1 MYCNI
6 FKGIK
11 LHTFG
16 GSNKFR
22 LGVQVQR
29 AIVILTFCCFPCWAV
44 YIIIEPILLA
54 TNQPPLVAK
63 YTGNYLLGLIPGLF
77 FATTIEIFTKYVQ
90 VQNKV
95 YPPLLASIIGNCVNA
110 GAHYLFNLYSDSGFV
125 GSAISQS
132 LGFMAQASVVVAYIL
147 ISRIYRNTWDA
158 IHIELWHDWGI
169 WFRLAVPGMMMLG
182 LEWWVCESGSLLSGL
197 RGEHALAV
205 QTILNNFESLIFCT
219 TKPKDDVRQGGGSA
233 DEQLIQMAA
242 DGLIVIPCFLFT
254 DSLVAVCSG
263 IIRGVGMQRT
273 GAIVSMVCMYIIGGP
288 MGLCLLMLT
297 NLGVSGFWLG
307 LCLGTGLESVVYIV
321 IIKRI
326 DWNEMCRKATKRT
339 EIKFINL
346 PPEQPDIVIKEEE
359 RSLHESDA
367 NLEACTPATEKA
379 NDSSFFLITF
389 HLIFPCHIRSNSS
402 ANLFTCLSF
411 FITIL
416 FNPLASF
423 IEDACSSA
431 LFANLVLRPKAMDLS
446 SGYLRAFLWHGL
458 VYPTDP
464 VVGHGD
470 VGGRFSCEPL
480 VMHDSTPK
488 STSIIYDSSAVIQ
501 ANSVST
507 SGMTTWTSSASTS
520 TTNSP

>member
-169 WFRLAVPGMMMLG
+169 RFRLAVPGMMMLG

-219 TKPKDDVRQGGGSA
+219 FPLGFCVASTIRIGQFLGANKAEGPISTSCVAIFTIVVFAIVNFVIIIRARFYIPRIFTSDP
-233 DEQLIQMAA
+233 QLIQMAA

-339 EIKFINL
+339 EIKFINR

-367 NLEACTPATEKA
+367 NLEACTPATTKG
-379 NDSSFFLITF
+379 DGFKL
-389 HLIFPCHIRSNSS
+389 RV
-402 ANLFTCLSF
+402 
-411 FITIL
+411 
-416 FNPLASF
+416 LASLP
-423 IEDACSSA
+423 S
-431 LFANLVLRPKAMDLS
+431 
-446 SGYLRAFLWHGL
+446 HGL